1 MRNEKQ
7 ALMKHPLLF
16 LFLLVCLVKTTAQTL
31 LVQPFLQ
38 DAEPTSIVI
47 AWEAFDATAGMVE
60 WGLTTALG
68 SATISESEVGLAN
81 SRIHHAHIMG
91 LLPDTRYYYRVS
103 VGTAQSSTF
112 DFITPPL
119 KDSEKS
125 FALVA
130 MSDMQRDGSNPN
142 VYEEICNDGVIAYLN
157 GDIVEKLA
165 FAMLPGDLV
174 DNGNDYQSWKTT
186 FFDPS
191 QNLFRHVPVYPAI
204 GNHEANSPTYF
215 KYFELPDN
223 GTTGYEEHWWY
234 KDYSNLRIIGLNSNG
249 GYTIAAQLDWL
260 ETVLAEAAADP
271 DIDFVFAQ
279 LHHPHHSELW
289 PAGNSNY
296 TGEVIKKLEAFTAA
310 SGKPSLHFYGHTHGY
325 SRGQSQDYNH
335 SMVNVATAGGNIDYW
350 NEFPNTDYP
359 EHTVSQDEYGFV
371 WVDVQAGAAPQ
382 FLLKRISRGNEQTA
396 LDNVLRDSFLIKR
409 YNQQPATPAG
419 TFPTEGMVV
428 SPDCPL
434 ELSATAYSDPDGD
447 LHGASQWQVSNDPSF
462 ASTTVDSWRQYENWY
477 NNMDLQAGDDLTDE
491 LVDGLEENTTYFWR
505 VRYRDRS
512 LGWSEWS
519 EPISFQTTEAVS
531 TDNLLLNG
539 GAEDGLTGWTTVT
552 GIVESILSGEC
563 QGNLAYAGD
572 RLFAVGGVCIESAY
586 GEAHQNVDVSGFA
599 SQIAG
604 GTVKAKFGGFLSD
617 YLGTDLPEFRLDFLN
632 ASGDSISSTPTY
644 GIHSGSWVQ
653 FRETA
658 DVPADCAQI
667 RFVLMGTRESGTDN
681 DSYFDEMFLKLD
693 TAGCA
698 SIALPTASFTAAGN
712 FGCAPLTVYFH
723 NLSENATEYVW
734 EFPGGAPL
742 TSTEENPTVVYNDA
756 GIYDVYLAAINAQD
770 ADIVSEFGYI
780 VVIDVPSPSFTSTTN
795 ANMVN
800 FMNTTGGGGAS
811 YVWNFGDGSP
821 TSMVPTPT
829 HTYAVGGIY
838 EVTLTAT
845 NNCGSDSTTIEVT
858 VGANSTGDMPGI
870 SRFEVFPNPND
881 GSFTLVMEGT
891 PQTGLLGLSFFNVL
905 GQCQYQGTADF
916 RMGYLLKEFS
926 FSSLATG
933 VYTLQVKSGDRVMF
947 KRVVVE

>member
-16 LFLLVCLVKTTAQTL
+16 LFLLVCIGKTTAQTL

-47 AWEAFDATAGMVE
+47 AWEASDATAGMVE

-91 LLPDTRYYYRVS
+91 LLPDTRYYYQVS
-103 VGTAQSSTF
+103 VGTAQSNIF

-119 KDSEKS
+119 KNSEKS

-142 VYEEICNDGVIAYLN
+142 VYEEICNDGIIAYLN
-157 GDIVEKLA
+157 GDLPEKLA

-174 DNGNDYQSWKTT
+174 DNGNNYGSWKTT

-223 GTTGYEEHWWY
+223 GTPGYEEHWWY

-310 SGKPSLHFYGHTHGY
+310 SGKPSLHFYGHTHAY

-359 EHTVSQDEYGFV
+359 EHVVSQDEYGFV

-447 LHGASQWQVSNDPSF
+447 LHGASQWQVSTEPSF

-477 NNMDLQAGDDLTDE
+477 NNVDLQAGDDLTDE
-491 LVDGLEENTTYFWR
+491 LVDGLEENTTYYWR

-519 EPISFQTTEAVS
+519 EPISFQTTEGAAS
-531 TDNLLLNG
+531 DNLLLNG
-539 GAEDGLTGWTTVT
+539 GAEDGLAGWTTVV
-552 GIVESILSGEC
+552 GVVESILSGEC

-586 GEAHQNVDVSGFA
+586 GEARQDVDVTDFA
-599 SQIAG
+599 PQIAG
-604 GTVKAKFGGFLSD
+604 GTVKAKFGGYLSD
-617 YLGTDLPEFRLDFLN
+617 YLGSDLPEFRLDFLN

-658 DVPADCAQI
+658 DVPADCTQI

-698 SIALPTASFTAAGN
+698 VIAPPTASFSATPTN
-712 FGCAPLTVYFH
+712 GCEPLTVQF
-723 NLSENATEYVW
+723 NNGSSSDATSW
-734 EFPGGAPL
+734 SWALPGATPS
-742 TSTEENPTVVYNDA
+742 TSTAQHPTVVYNSA
-756 GIYDVYLAAINAQD
+756 GTYTVTLTATNAAGNATATQTD
-770 ADIVSEFGYI
+770 YI
-780 VVIDVPSPSFTSTTN
+780 QVNTAPTAGFTVVTN
-795 ANMVN
+795 ANVVN
-800 FMNTTGGGGAS
+800 FTNSSTGATS
-811 YVWNFGDGSP
+811 YVWDFGDGSP
-821 TSMVPTPT
+821 TSTEANPT
-829 HTYAVGGIY
+829 HAYTAGGMY

-845 NNCGSDSTTIEVT
+845 NECGSISATMEVT
-858 VGANSTGDMPGI
+858 AGANSTEDIPGI

-916 RMGYLLKEFS
+916 RMGYLTKEFS

-933 VYTLQVKSGDRVMF
+933 VYTLQVKSGDRVIF